1 MRKSESETLRPGMRR
16 SALRARLGLWYYGL
30 RRRALWVT
38 MDKYFATAHTAPLS
52 FESFSHATPLL
63 RQLKDIDME
72 LQYNK
77 ITNLKLAAAKIDGI
91 VIHPGEVFSYWKLIG
106 NPSRRRG
113 YVEGMIL
120 SYGKVERSVGGGLC
134 QLSNLLF
141 WMALHAPLTIVERH
155 RHDYDVFPDAS
166 RTQPF
171 GSGATCFYPH
181 GDLMLRNDTN
191 EDFQFCVHVGETFL
205 EGCLRSTAPLHCHY
219 EIVERGAEM
228 RGEFWGGYTR
238 HNTLYRQTFDENGT
252 FLREEYLFSND
263 AIMMYD
269 PFIEAFQKDEN
280 KFM

>member
-1 MRKSESETLRPGMRR
+1 MKKSDILRPARQR
-16 SALRARLGLWYYGL
+16 SPLRTQLGLWYYGM

-38 MDKYFATAHTAPLS
+38 MDRYFATGRAAPLP
-52 FESFSHATPLL
+52 FETFRHQTPLL
-63 RQLKDIDME
+63 RQLSNTDME

-77 ITNLKLAAAKIDGI
+77 ITNLKLATAQIDGV
-91 VIHPGEVFSYWKLIG
+91 VIRPGEVFSYWKLIG
-106 NPSRRRG
+106 KPSRRKG
-113 YVEGMIL
+113 YTEGMVL
-120 SYGKVERSVGGGLC
+120 SYGHVERGVGGGLC

-141 WMALHAPLTIVERH
+141 WMALHSPLTVVERH
-155 RHDYDVFPDAS
+155 RHDYDVFPDANRS
-166 RTQPF
+166 QPF

-191 EDFQFCVHVGETFL
+191 EDFQFCAHVGDEFL
-205 EGCLRSTAPLHCHY
+205 EGSLRSTAPSPY
-219 EIVERGAEM
+219 RYAVVERNHEM
-228 RGEFWGGYTR
+228 RSEFWGGYTR

-252 FLREEYLFSND
+252 LLREEYLFSND